1 MSESFE
7 IRFAGRPL
15 VVTTGK
21 VAGQAGGSALV
32 RFGDTV
38 VLATAT
44 ASREPREGIDFF
56 PLLVDWEER
65 QYSVGRIPGSFFR
78 REGRPSERAILAAR
92 LTDRPLRP
100 RFPKGFRND
109 VQIVVTV
116 FSVDPDSAPEF
127 AGLIGASTALSISDI
142 PFDGP
147 IGAVIVGRVN
157 GEFVLNPTHEQ
168 TQTGD
173 LRVIMA
179 ASKEAVLMVEAEAD
193 QVAEEDIIEAV
204 FFGFEA
210 CQQLIRFQENIVKAV
225 GRPKGDYPVHQTPEE
240 LLEAVRSMAVPR
252 IRELLGQPDKM
263 TRERALEEVEE
274 EVKAALPPEWSEH
287 EADISDAFKTVLRDE
302 VRRMIIEEGRR
313 PDGRGPEDIRPVS
326 CEVGLLPRTHGSG
339 LFTRGQTQVLTIA
352 TLGSVGDIQT
362 IDSPGS
368 EMEKRF
374 MHHYNF
380 PPYSVGEVRPI
391 RGPGRREV
399 GHGALAERALL
410 KVLPDEDTFPYT
422 IRLVSEV
429 LESNGST
436 SMASVCGSTLAL
448 MDAGVPIKA
457 PVSGVAMGLIK
468 EGDRFVVLT
477 DIQGVEDFYGDMDF
491 KVAGTRAGVTAIQ
504 MDIKTTGLDRAVMSH
519 ALEQARKARLAILD
533 KMLET
538 IPEPRPELSPYA
550 PRIVILHIDPDK
562 IREVIGP
569 GGRVINRII
578 AETGTEIDIEDD
590 GRVFVAGVSREGTER
605 AVKMIEDITRE
616 VEVGKIYRGRVT
628 RVTPFGA
635 FVEVLPGKEGLV
647 HISKL
652 ALGRVERTEDVCK
665 VGDEILVKCTD
676 IDSLGR
682 VNLSRREAL
691 EEERRA
697 RGEAVSGGG
706 RPGDRPDGGRRS
718 KRSRGSRRRGKGG
731 KGGSGRGDRGGRGN
745 GSPRGSG
752 S

>member
-1 MSESFE
+1 
-7 IRFAGRPL
+7 
-15 VVTTGK
+15 
-21 VAGQAGGSALV
+21 
-32 RFGDTV
+32 
-38 VLATAT
+38 
-44 ASREPREGIDFF
+44 
-56 PLLVDWEER
+56 
-65 QYSVGRIPGSFFR
+65 
-78 REGRPSERAILAAR
+78 
-92 LTDRPLRP
+92 
-100 RFPKGFRND
+100 
-109 VQIVVTV
+109 
-116 FSVDPDSAPEF
+116 
-127 AGLIGASTALSISDI
+127 
-142 PFDGP
+142 
-147 IGAVIVGRVN
+147 
-157 GEFVLNPTHEQ
+157 
-168 TQTGD
+168 
-173 LRVIMA
+173 
-179 ASKEAVLMVEAEAD
+179 
-193 QVAEEDIIEAV
+193 
-204 FFGFEA
+204 
-210 CQQLIRFQENIVKAV
+210 
-225 GRPKGDYPVHQTPEE
+225 
-240 LLEAVRSMAVPR
+240 
-252 IRELLGQPDKM
+252 
-263 TRERALEEVEE
+263 
-274 EVKAALPPEWSEH
+274 
-287 EADISDAFKTVLRDE
+287 
-302 VRRMIIEEGRR
+302 
-313 PDGRGPEDIRPVS
+313 
-326 CEVGLLPRTHGSG
+326 
-339 LFTRGQTQVLTIA
+339 
-352 TLGSVGDIQT
+352 
-362 IDSPGS
+362 
-368 EMEKRF
+368 
-374 MHHYNF
+374 
-380 PPYSVGEVRPI
+380 
-391 RGPGRREV
+391 
-399 GHGALAERALL
+399 
-410 KVLPDEDTFPYT
+410 
-422 IRLVSEV
+422 
-429 LESNGST
+429 
-436 SMASVCGSTLAL
+436 AL
-448 MDAGVPIKA
+448 MDAGVPIKE
-457 PVSGVAMGLIK
+457 PVAGVAMGLIK